1 MKDDI
6 TTYEYIFTFPTG
18 KQKSFKIALNGV
30 SLSTN
35 TCPVSPPQW
44 ARLEH
49 HQCTPCSLSTKVH
62 TSCPAALAISSLV
75 TTFQGTVSHK
85 SCVVSCVSEDRT
97 VTKETTVQEGL
108 ASILGLLM
116 ATSGCPIMNFFRPL
130 ARFHLPFSTVDETI
144 FRVFTTYMLRQ
155 YYRQSEGQNCGF
167 ELKDIRNQYALVK
180 QVNKGM
186 LERIRDIAQFDAD
199 KNAIVT
205 LDSLAQILEMEIDT
219 NLESLQYLFTTDI

>member
-1 MKDDI
+1 MKDDE
-6 TTYEYIFTFPTG
+6 TTYEYIFVFPKG
-18 KQKSFKIALNGV
+18 RQKSFKIALDTF
-30 SLSTN
+30 SLSLN

-44 ARLEH
+44 TRLNH
-49 HQCTPCSLSTKVH
+49 HQCSPCSLSAPVH
-62 TSCPAALAISSLV
+62 TFCPAALAISSLV
-75 TTFQGTVSHK
+75 TTFQDTVSHK

-97 VTKETTVQEGL
+97 VTKDTTVQDGL
-108 ASILGLLM
+108 SSILGLLM
-116 ATSGCPIMNFFRPL
+116 ATSGCPIMDFFRPL

-155 YYRQSEGQNCGF
+155 YYRRSEGKNSGF

-199 KNAIVT
+199 KNAIIT

>member
-1 MKDDI
+1 MKADV
-6 TTYEYIFTFPTG
+6 TTYEYIFIFPDG
-18 KQKSFKIALNGV
+18 KQKSFKIALNAV
-30 SLSTN
+30 SLSIN
-35 TCPVSPPQW
+35 TCPTSPPQW
-44 ARLEH
+44 TWLEH
-49 HQCTPCSLSTKVH
+49 HQCIPCSLSAKIH
-62 TSCPAALAISSLV
+62 TFCPAALAISSLV
-75 TTFQGTVSHK
+75 TTFQDTVSHK
-85 SCVVSCVSEDRT
+85 SCVVSCVSLDRT
-97 VTKETTVQEGL
+97 VTKETTIQDGL
-108 ASILGLLM
+108 SSILGLLM
-116 ATSGCPIMNFFRPL
+116 ATSGCPIMDFFRPL

-155 YYRQSEGQNCGF
+155 YYRRSEGQNSDF